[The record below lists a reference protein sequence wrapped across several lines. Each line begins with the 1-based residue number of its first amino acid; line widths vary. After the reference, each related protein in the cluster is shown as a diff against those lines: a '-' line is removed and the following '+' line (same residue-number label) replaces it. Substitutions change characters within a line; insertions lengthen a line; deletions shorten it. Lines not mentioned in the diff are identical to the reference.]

1 MIIESDRADPKATD
15 MTFKSQRSLA
25 EVDHEVS
32 SEFGALITMH
42 QEICDEQVHV
52 NDDLAKH
59 LWARKGNAV

>member
-1 MIIESDRADPKATD
+1 
-15 MTFKSQRSLA
+15 MTFESQKSLS

-59 LWARKGNAV
+59 LCARKGNAV